1 MNCEIRLPGLILS
14 GENSAERL
22 PALLPAAGPLLIVS
36 ARSHAEWARRTLLQ
50 EECRGLL
57 LTGFQPELPL
67 TDADRV
73 LQEGRRIGAQAV
85 VAVGGGSVMD
95 LGKTVAALLPLE
107 GMTAD
112 YFYNRRTI
120 PGKGVFFAALPTTAG
135 TGAEM
140 TANAVLRDPETG
152 IKQSLRHPGMMADVA
167 VSDPCLTWGCP
178 PALTA
183 ASGFDALTQAVES
196 VLSNRA
202 TACTRALAGEALQ
215 LLLAALPGAMRDE
228 HPARAAAA
236 EGSMMTGMAFAQSG
250 LGAVHG
256 LAHPLGSL
264 LHVPH
269 GVCCAILLPEILRHN
284 RDCLGLLPGGEHPE
298 TFIARVEKLRQDLDL
313 PATFRAFGLNAS
325 HYPFVLRH
333 CRSSS
338 MKCNPIPLADE
349 EIVRILETLT

>member
-1 MNCEIRLPGLILS
+1 MNSEIRLPGLILS
-14 GENSAERL
+14 GENSAMRL
-22 PALLPAAGPLLIVS
+22 SALLPAAGPILIVS
-36 ARSHAEWARRTLLQ
+36 TRSHAEWARHTFLNEPRK
-50 EECRGLL
+50 GLL

-67 TDADRV
+67 ADADRV
-73 LQEGRRIGAQAV
+73 LAEGRRLGAKSV

-107 GMTAD
+107 GTTAD
-112 YFYNRRTI
+112 YFYNRRSI

-140 TANAVLRDPETG
+140 TSNAVLRDPETG
-152 IKQSLRHPGMMADVA
+152 VKQSLRHPAMMADVA

-178 PALTA
+178 PKLTA

-202 TACTRALAGEALQ
+202 TACTRALAGAAVHM
-215 LLLAALPGAMRDE
+215 LLTALPGAMRDE
-228 HPARAAAA
+228 HPARAMAA

-269 GVCCAILLPEILRHN
+269 GVCCAILLPAILRHN
-284 RDCLGLLPGGEHPE
+284 RACLGLLPGGDRPDA
-298 TFIARVEKLRQDLDL
+298 FIARIEELRRELGL
-313 PATFRAFGLNAS
+313 PDSFRSFGLNAA
-325 HYPFVLRH
+325 HYPFILRH
-333 CRSSS
+333 CRSGS

-349 EIVRILETLT
+349 EILRILENLA